1 MFFLFFFFVYF
12 SFFLGR
18 GKQECFGKAGVDKGG
33 KENRKRCAGSI
44 GAQRKNEYLMM
55 ISLYR
60 LQIDGSRRCWLFF
73 SSSSSGY
80 GNRRTI
86 SFSFCVWLSP
96 RATWQHLSLMMPSAI
111 RRASWPRAPSLFIAS
126 LSWLYTL
133 ERKEDFCGSKPMGKR
148 HSAVVRFKSEGAQL
162 GQLG

>member
-12 SFFLGR
+12 SFLG
-18 GKQECFGKAGVDKGG
+18 GSKQDALAKPEWIRG
-33 KENRKRCAGSI
+33 KENRRRCAGSI

-73 SSSSSGY
+73 SSSSGY
-80 GNRRTI
+80 GNRRPI
-86 SFSFCVWLSP
+86 SFSFCLWLSP

-133 ERKEDFCGSKPMGKR
+133 ERKEDFCGTKQMGKR